1 MKNWESENQKLRIR
15 KSEIGKQKI
24 INWKNSE
31 ITLPA
36 MIILLTGVNG
46 GAGPSPLPRLEII
59 NGKFALMGFHS
70 AWEEE
75 KIFEKTQNNKK
86 LNQFP

>member
-75 KIFEKTQNNKK
+75 KIFEKLKSTKN
-86 LNQFP
+86 